1 MAETRLNLGLTAAV
15 RPATACGSLASSG
28 YVAKPL
34 RLLSLAATVFI
45 TITTIPATAAPVL
58 PSDTMNSAGATPG
71 TPLPATNPPGII
83 SGASEVDVPNQSK
96 TIEMLLEM
104 QGKNPGLAGG
114 ERPRQEVPT
123 GVRPASRPAAPAPSK
138 PFGVS
143 DPANPFGAPDLA
155 PGKAPAAPQDTAVDW
170 NAGPSAG
177 LGTGGLSSGGA
188 PQRDFPGRPTRAGGA
203 SEDDDVRWL
212 IPRRVV
218 RFVRENRETV
228 VVGSVV
234 VLLLLWG
241 ATAMASGRRK

>member
-1 MAETRLNLGLTAAV
+1 MRMAKTRLNLGLIAA
-15 RPATACGSLASSG
+15 
-28 YVAKPL
+28 L
-34 RLLSLAATVFI
+34 RLAATVLI
-45 TITTIPATAAPVL
+45 TIVAIPAGAAPVL
-58 PSDTMNSAGATPG
+58 PADTTNSAGTTLG
-71 TPLPATNPPGII
+71 TPLPAANPPGII

-114 ERPRQEVPT
+114 ERPRQEMPT
-123 GVRPASRPAAPAPSK
+123 GARSPALPAAPAPSK

-143 DPANPFGAPDLA
+143 DPANPFGAPGLA

-170 NAGPSAG
+170 TAGPSAG

-188 PQRDFPGRPTRAGGA
+188 PQRDFPGRPTQTSGA
-203 SEDDDVRWL
+203 SEDDDARWL

-218 RFVRENRETV
+218 RFVRENREAV
-228 VVGSVV
+228 VIGSVV

-241 ATAMASGRRK
+241 VTAMASGRRK